1 MSNPDDLIYKT
12 QQLVGGGD
20 QLLAAGIFALADD
33 YKAITKNS
41 LITGLLTPS
50 DNAVVQGLEAGAVLE
65 GTRQHQAHKQGL
77 SARMIVAVSEK
88 TIYIY
93 SLPVTGSQP
102 EQELF
107 SFDRESTDVEI
118 KKFGLSRHLH
128 LKPESGEKN
137 LKLTG
142 TTVKFS
148 SEGAG
153 DRKVLSLLA
162 SQ

>member
-12 QQLVGGGD
+12 QQLVGGED
-20 QLLAAGIFALADD
+20 QVIAAGIFALSDD
-33 YKAITKNS
+33 YKAIAKNS
-41 LITGLLTPS
+41 IITGLLTPS
-50 DNAVVQGLEAGAVLE
+50 DNAIVEGLETGAVLE
-65 GTRQHQAHKQGL
+65 GTRQHEAHKQGL

-88 TIYIY
+88 SIYIF

-102 EQELF
+102 QQELF
-107 SFDRESTDVEI
+107 CFDRESTDIEI
-118 KKFGLSRHLH
+118 KKFGLSRHLN
-128 LKPESGEKN
+128 LQPQTGNKK

-142 TTVKFS
+142 TTVKFLP
-148 SEGAG
+148 EGAG